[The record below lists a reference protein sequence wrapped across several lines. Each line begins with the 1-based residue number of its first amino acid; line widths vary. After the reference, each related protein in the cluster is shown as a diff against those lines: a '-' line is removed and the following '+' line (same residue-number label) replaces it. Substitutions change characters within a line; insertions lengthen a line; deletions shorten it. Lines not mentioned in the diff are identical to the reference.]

1 MLRDPSLVPLS
12 RQHHDG
18 LALCVYIRRAY
29 DQGRDDPSHW
39 QAEMVRAWE
48 GEIRPHF
55 QAEEEVLFPRLA
67 REPELASIVEELLR
81 QHAELRAY
89 FSHAGEGKL
98 ERTALLEFADLLTRH
113 IRLEENQLF
122 EGCQRVLDPDELARI
137 GKELESVLVRS
148 GGSATCGLHPRKLV

>member
-18 LALCVYIRRAY
+18 LALCVYIRRAC
-29 DQGRDDPSHW
+29 DQGRDEAAHW

-55 QAEEEVLFPRLA
+55 EAEEQALFPRLA
-67 REPELASIVEELLR
+67 AVAELAGIVKELLG
-81 QHAELRAY
+81 QHARLRVYFNAAAAGTLGKAELLNFA
-89 FSHAGEGKL
+89 E
-98 ERTALLEFADLLTRH
+98 LLNRH

-122 EGCQRVLDPDELARI
+122 EGCQSALSPEQLAEIGRELKAA
-137 GKELESVLVRS
+137 LALS
-148 GGSATCGLHPRKLV
+148 GAACGLHPRQPI

>member
-1 MLRDPSLVPLS
+1 MLRDPSLIPLS

-29 DQGRDDPSHW
+29 DQGKNDPAHW

-55 QAEEEVLFPRLA
+55 EAEEQVLFPKLRQC
-67 REPELASIVEELLR
+67 PELVPVIDELLQ
-81 QHAELRAY
+81 QHLTLRRY
-89 FSHAGEGKL
+89 FSDAAAGKL
-98 ERTALLEFADLLTRH
+98 GKTELLDFADLLTRH

-122 EGCQRVLDPDELARI
+122 EGCQQALPPQ
-137 GKELESVLVRS
+137 ELENIGRELEAALALS
-148 GGSATCGLHPRKLV
+148 GASSCGLHPRQLV